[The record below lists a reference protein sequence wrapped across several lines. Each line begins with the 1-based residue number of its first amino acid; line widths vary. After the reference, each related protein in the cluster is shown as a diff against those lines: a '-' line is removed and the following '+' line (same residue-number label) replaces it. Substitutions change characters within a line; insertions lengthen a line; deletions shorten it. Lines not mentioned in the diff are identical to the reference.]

1 MISDTLLFGLRQYR
15 IEPKLRSLRLKKKL
29 GLVELGR
36 HTGLSAAMLSKI
48 ERGLLFPEGAWN
60 AWVQNLKGSPSAH
73 RRAKTRWCLEF
84 RRLRPIERYAHR
96 LISLFFA
103 YH

>member
-1 MISDTLLFGLRQYR
+1 MLSETLSAGLAHYK
-15 IEPKLRSLRLKKKL
+15 IGPKIRALRVQKEL

-96 LISLFFA
+96 LISLF
-103 YH
+103 